1 MKIVGV
7 GCGPGMLTE
16 EAIGAIS
23 RAEALCGSERAID
36 LARDHIRD
44 GCIVRVIDDY
54 RALRNLPDTTVV
66 LSTGDPMLAGLGYLE
81 GEVIPGISSLQV
93 TLARL
98 KIPMARVSVVVAHG
112 RDHPA
117 AVREALSEVARGNVV
132 FLIADPSFDVRDFAA
147 QFLPETPGISITLC
161 ERLGYPDE
169 RVETGTAEAPP
180 IPGHDLFVIL
190 VDPGIRGKRE

>member
-23 RAEALCGSERAID
+23 RAETLCGSERAID
-36 LARDHIRD
+36 LARDHIRE

-54 RALRNLPDTTVV
+54 RALRALPDTTVI

-98 KIPMARVSVVVAHG
+98 KISMARVSVVVAHG

-117 AVREALSEVARGNVV
+117 AAREAVSEVARGKAV

-147 QFLPETPGISITLC
+147 QFLLETPGISITLC
-161 ERLGYPDE
+161 ERLGYSDE
-169 RVETGTAEAPP
+169 RVETGTAETPP
-180 IPGHDLFVIL
+180 MPEHDLFVLL
-190 VDPGIRGKRE
+190 VDPGIREKQD